1 MKKTVNYLKYVMA
14 ISLLA
19 LSLVAC
25 KKDSKTDQP
34 VATTA
39 TLSFNNGL
47 DLTGKFDFYVN
58 GIKKASLD
66 ALLHSDYSEVPEG
79 KLTVKVSNT
88 VSSATLASADFT
100 LTAGRN
106 YSVFICGT
114 ASAPTLVLTEDN
126 LNVPIKDSGKI
137 RFVNLSQG
145 AKGLDLNVRGKQP
158 VFSNL
163 AYKSATNFENMAVAA
178 EVDFDLRETGN
189 NQVINSLEKVK
200 IENGKIY
207 TIIATGDRSENSANV
222 KMTVITNK

>member
-1 MKKTVNYLKYVMA
+1 MKKTVNYLKYILA
-14 ISLLA
+14 ITLLT
-19 LSLVAC
+19 LSFAAC
-25 KKDSKTDQP
+25 KKESSTDQP

-58 GIKKASLD
+58 GTKKASLD
-66 ALLHSDYSEVPEG
+66 ALIHSDYSEVPEG
-79 KLTVKVSNT
+79 KLTIKVSNT
-88 VSSATLASADFT
+88 GSSATLASTDFT

-114 ASAPTLVLTEDN
+114 ASAPTLVLIEDN
-126 LNVPIKDSGKI
+126 LNVPVKDSGKI

-158 VFSNL
+158 IFSNL
-163 AYKSATNFENMAVAA
+163 AYKSSTNFENMAVAT
-178 EVDFDLRETGN
+178 EVDFDLRENGN

-200 IENGKIY
+200 IESGKIY